1 MKRRDLLKQGGLL
14 LSFTVAGQIILA
26 SPAQAKAGA
35 WPLQTLSPELAQTA
49 EILAEAI
56 APGARAGGIVHF
68 LDQQLSQK
76 NDTDCLLMIRYLGVP
91 QPFTDFYSAAFKAVN
106 LAAQGRYNKPLAK
119 LSEEQLEELVSLIA
133 TDAIEHW
140 QGPPSS
146 FFYFV
151 FRADAVDVT
160 YGTQAAFAELNIPY
174 MAHITP
180 DKPW

>member
-1 MKRRDLLKQGGLL
+1 MKRRDLIKQGGLL
-14 LSFTVAGQIILA
+14 LSFTVAGQSILA

-35 WPLQTLSPELAQTA
+35 WPLQTLSPEQAQTA

-56 APGARAGGIVHF
+56 VPGARTGGIVHF
-68 LDQQLSQK
+68 LDQQLSQQ
-76 NDTDCLLMIRYLGVP
+76 DDVDCLLMIRYLGVSP
-91 QPFTDFYSAAFKAVN
+91 PFKNFYAAAFKAVN
-106 LAAQGRYNKPLAK
+106 SAAQSRYNKPLAE
-119 LSEEQLEELVSLIA
+119 LNESQLEELVSLMA

-151 FRADAVDVT
+151 FRSDAVDVT
-160 YGTQAAFAELNIPY
+160 YGTQAAFAQLNIPY